1 MKLLFTIEYRT
12 RWGEQLVLRLGK
24 RRIALQYAD
33 GGVWTCAVER
43 YAPAAQPA
51 EYRYEVER
59 EGVCIRSEWRPHT
72 LRIPSREGVR
82 TLRIRDRW
90 QEMPSDTP
98 FYSSAFTRGIFGRGK
113 TGNPKKAAGNITLRV
128 ILPTLRP
135 DETLAVAGSGR
146 ELGDWKRIVP
156 MDDSRFPEWE
166 LTLHTA
172 HRFEYKFL
180 IADRKTL
187 TPILWEE
194 GANRTWGELPG
205 AGEHALDAAAYPRFP
220 ERRWQGAGTAIPVF
234 SLRTEEDFGVGE
246 FYDLKRLI
254 DWAAA
259 TGQCVIQVLPIN
271 DTTMTGT
278 WEDSYPYNANSTFA
292 LHPQFIRLP
301 ALFEFTF
308 WYKLK
313 WALQNGIGCY
323 FVKDILDVQP
333 LYAQYRSDYI
343 EATKLSNHDE
353 DRTGSDLGQSAEK
366 MKVAAAVLLTAQ
378 GAPYIYQGEELGYWG
393 TKSNGDEYVRTPIL
407 WDKAGNELASGSLS
421 GKIDMQMLTPAISV
435 EAQADDDGSL
445 LNLYR
450 TFARLRNTYP
460 VLAQGKM
467 VKHPVYNDG
476 NTSQQSIAAWYRE
489 LDGERMLVVHN
500 FGREE
505 QILTLTDQPD
515 KAVGVSGEVKL
526 QRGDASSKLLMGAW
540 SSVVFTL

>member
-1 MKLLFTIEYRT
+1 MTLLISIEYRT

-33 GGVWTCAVER
+33 GGVWACAVER

-187 TPILWEE
+187 TPHPVGGGCQPHL
-194 GANRTWGELPG
+194 GRTARRRRTRPRRRGVPAVPRTQMAGRRDGDPG
-205 AGEHALDAAAYPRFP
+205 
-220 ERRWQGAGTAIPVF
+220 
-234 SLRTEEDFGVGE
+234 
-246 FYDLKRLI
+246 
-254 DWAAA
+254 
-259 TGQCVIQVLPIN
+259 
-271 DTTMTGT
+271 
-278 WEDSYPYNANSTFA
+278 
-292 LHPQFIRLP
+292 
-301 ALFEFTF
+301 
-308 WYKLK
+308 
-313 WALQNGIGCY
+313 
-323 FVKDILDVQP
+323 
-333 LYAQYRSDYI
+333 
-343 EATKLSNHDE
+343 
-353 DRTGSDLGQSAEK
+353 
-366 MKVAAAVLLTAQ
+366 LL
-378 GAPYIYQGEELGYWG
+378 APY
-393 TKSNGDEYVRTPIL
+393 
-407 WDKAGNELASGSLS
+407 
-421 GKIDMQMLTPAISV
+421 
-435 EAQADDDGSL
+435 
-445 LNLYR
+445 
-450 TFARLRNTYP
+450 
-460 VLAQGKM
+460 
-467 VKHPVYNDG
+467 
-476 NTSQQSIAAWYRE
+476 
-489 LDGERMLVVHN
+489 
-500 FGREE
+500 GR
-505 QILTLTDQPD
+505 
-515 KAVGVSGEVKL
+515 GF
-526 QRGDASSKLLMGAW
+526 RRR
-540 SSVVFTL
+540 